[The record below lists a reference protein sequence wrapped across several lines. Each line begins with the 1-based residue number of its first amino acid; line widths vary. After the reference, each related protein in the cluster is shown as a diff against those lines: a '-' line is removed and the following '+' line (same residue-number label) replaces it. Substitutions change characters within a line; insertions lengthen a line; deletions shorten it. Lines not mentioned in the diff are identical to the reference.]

1 MISHNLQEAVPQQ
14 HAPSAHF
21 SPSTVLERDEVRD
34 QLRKILSSAAFH
46 NSRRYAAVLKFIV
59 DQTLD
64 GFGDRLKERTIGIE
78 VFDRPP
84 DYDTATDHA
93 VRSAVAEVR
102 KRLAQYYM
110 NGGRGELRIDILPG
124 SYMPQFRW
132 GEAGGSA
139 VLAQSQVAAF
149 PALSPLPHVVPD
161 HAMPWSSR
169 FRAASILAGCAV
181 LLAATVLAISVFDR
195 ARDPLDGFWRPMLAS
210 HAPVL
215 ICVGNIEGGEDPP
228 APNPGLTPNL
238 TLSEFH
244 NSPNTTVNIYDAFT
258 LAKFASL
265 MKANGRDFKL
275 ESQSD
280 ATFTDLQNGPAI
292 LVGLLNNNWTERL
305 MPRLRFSVEQPAPGK
320 YVIRDR
326 NNPSNHD
333 WAVDYSTPYLNLT
346 KDYALVLRMVDPK
359 TEQTVIVDAGITVF
373 GTSAAANFLTNGNE
387 MKKLKAIAPP
397 GWGKK
402 NMELVLSTDVIRG
415 RSGPASIVAAQFW

>member
-1 MISHNLQEAVPQQ
+1 MISHNLQEAVPQERA
-14 HAPSAHF
+14 HGAPF

-34 QLRKILSSAAFH
+34 ELRKILASSAFH
-46 NSRRYAAVLKFIV
+46 NSRRYAAVLKYIV

-64 GFGDRLKERTIGIE
+64 GFGERLKERTIGIE

-110 NGGRGELRIDILPG
+110 NGGRGELRIEILPG
-124 SYMPQFRW
+124 SYMPQFRK
-132 GEAGGSA
+132 GEAENPPVS
-139 VLAQSQVAAF
+139 VHTQFAAF
-149 PALSPLPHVVPD
+149 HAVPPAAEAAPNRAEP
-161 HAMPWSSR
+161 ASR
-169 FRAASILAGCAV
+169 PRAAWISASCVV
-181 LLAATVLAISVFDR
+181 LLAAAVFAISVFTHGR
-195 ARDPLDGFWRPMLAS
+195 NPLDGFWRPMLAS
-210 HAPVL
+210 RAPVL
-215 ICVGNIEGGEDPP
+215 ICIGNVEGGEDPP

-244 NSPNTTVNIYDAFT
+244 NSPNTTVNVYDAFT

-280 ATFTDLQNGPAI
+280 ATFTDLQNGPTI
-292 LVGLLNNNWTERL
+292 LVGLLNNSWSERL
-305 MPRLRFSVEQPAPGK
+305 MPKLRFSVEQPTLGK

-326 NNPSNHD
+326 SNPGNND
-333 WAVDYSTPYLNLT
+333 WSVDYSTPYLNLT

-359 TEQTVIVDAGITVF
+359 TEQAVIVDAGITVF
-373 GTSAAANFLTNGNE
+373 GTSAAANFLTDRNE
-387 MKKLKAIAPP
+387 MQKLAAMAPS
-397 GWGKK
+397 GWEKK

>member
-1 MISHNLQEAVPQQ
+1 MISQNVQEVGPAGQTPN
-14 HAPSAHF
+14 ASF

-34 QLRKILSSAAFH
+34 QLRRILSSAAFH
-46 NSRRYAAVLKFIV
+46 NSRRYAAVLKYIV

-124 SYMPQFRW
+124 SYMPLFRR
-132 GEAGGSA
+132 GEAESRTGS
-139 VLAQSQVAAF
+139 VHPELAAF
-149 PALSPLPHVVPD
+149 PGVTPAPQTGPD
-161 HAMPWSSR
+161 RARPSSWP
-169 FRAASILAGCAV
+169 RAAWISAICGV
-181 LLAATVLAISVFDR
+181 LLAGTVFAVNTLYR
-195 ARDPLDGFWRPMLAS
+195 GHDPLDGFWRPMLAS
-210 HAPVL
+210 HTPVL
-215 ICVGNIEGGEDPP
+215 ICIGNVEGGEDPP

-238 TLSEFH
+238 TVSQFH
-244 NSPNTTVNIYDAFT
+244 NSPNTTVNVYDAFS

-265 MKANGRDFKL
+265 MKANGKEFKL

-292 LVGLLNNNWTERL
+292 LVGLLNNNWSERL
-305 MPRLRFSVEQPAPGK
+305 MPKLRFSVEQPTPGK

-326 NNPSNHD
+326 SNPSNND
-333 WAVDYSTPYLNLT
+333 WSVDYSTPYLNLT

-373 GTSAAANFLTNGNE
+373 GTSAAANFLTNKNE
-387 MKKLKAIAPP
+387 MEKLAAMAPQ
-397 GWGKK
+397 GWEKK

-415 RSGPASIVAAQFW
+415 RSGPATIVAAQFW